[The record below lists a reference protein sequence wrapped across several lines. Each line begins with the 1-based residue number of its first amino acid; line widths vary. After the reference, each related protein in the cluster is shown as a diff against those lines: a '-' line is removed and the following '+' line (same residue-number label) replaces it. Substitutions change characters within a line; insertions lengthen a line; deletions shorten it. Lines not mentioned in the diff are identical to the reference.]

1 MLPEDTK
8 QCKEAALDSASKT
21 QQTSLGDHFSPA
33 DTEVIPYSD
42 WAFEAATIEWLVS
55 TNQVCIF
62 IGFLFR
68 SDCFCFSQSILSRVQ
83 GSRRCLISHPEQ
95 AAASHYRPQENL
107 HANHPHCYVQTSIHY
122 ADTLDCIVYFSFS
135 FPSTKPVYDMIW
147 LCSCIRYDLAA
158 FWCTISIS
166 EPHILQHLV
175 LGELRFPS
183 T

>member
-8 QCKEAALDSASKT
+8 QRKEAALDSASKT

-42 WAFEAATIEWLVS
+42 RAFEAATIEWLVS

-68 SDCFCFSQSILSRVQ
+68 SDCFCSSQSILSRVQ

-95 AAASHYRPQENL
+95 AAASHYRPPRKLARKSSTCSNNKCFSSAVVL
-107 HANHPHCYVQTSIHY
+107 MYVLRSYRFT
-122 ADTLDCIVYFSFS
+122 FS
-135 FPSTKPVYDMIW
+135 
-147 LCSCIRYDLAA
+147 R
-158 FWCTISIS
+158 
-166 EPHILQHLV
+166 
-175 LGELRFPS
+175 
-183 T
+183 